1 MNRFLKFAK
10 NLLLIAII
18 LLVMS
23 STNRFVKALP
33 FASQS
38 ESTSFQPIRDQAYFK
53 FFQSNFVEAYTDYA
67 FQYGI
72 MLQTY
77 ELLKDRNSRFCD
89 WENKQTSK
97 FVFKDRIIQPIQ
109 RLPRYGLFI
118 KDLLKHTPG
127 NYSKWPWWR
136 YSVNRRALQCP
147 QGGAIVSIWWHYFE

>member
-1 MNRFLKFAK
+1 M
-10 NLLLIAII
+10 
-18 LLVMS
+18 
-23 STNRFVKALP
+23 
-33 FASQS
+33 
-38 ESTSFQPIRDQAYFK
+38 
-53 FFQSNFVEAYTDYA
+53 EAYTDYA
-67 FQYGI
+67 FQYGL

-127 NYSKWPWWR
+127 NH
-136 YSVNRRALQCP
+136 
-147 QGGAIVSIWWHYFE
+147 SILPRDDAKVAS

>member
-1 MNRFLKFAK
+1 M
-10 NLLLIAII
+10 
-18 LLVMS
+18 
-23 STNRFVKALP
+23 
-33 FASQS
+33 
-38 ESTSFQPIRDQAYFK
+38 YFK

-89 WENKQTSK
+89 WENKQSSK

-127 NYSKWPWWR
+127 NQSKWPHDGA
-136 YSVNRRALQCP
+136 ALISMTFC
-147 QGGAIVSIWWHYFE
+147 